1 MNRIWQSLLGIDHRS
16 PGTNPTGGDSR
27 LELTALPGGSLALG
41 LVALA
46 LAALFLLWW
55 LPRREKREL
64 TGRRRAILVG
74 LRALVL
80 LAVATMLVEPVL
92 ISSERETIRSHLAVI
107 VDDSESMRFADPYTD
122 DTKAAEYA
130 AALKLQ
136 GTKGKSPVDRLRET
150 PRIDL
155 VKTALSPQLG
165 PLGTGRDL
173 FLYDLESASKTGTA
187 GPART
192 RQLNAIDPK
201 RSVSPLGDALR
212 GALAAHRGRP
222 VAGVVLVTDGR
233 SNAGEDPIRVAE
245 AAVRLNIPIYAV
257 TVGGEEGPRN
267 VRVAEVE
274 ASPVV
279 FARDPMTVAVVVEAR
294 GLRDAEA
301 NLILEQ
307 KVNSGE
313 WEPVVNQRV
322 ALGEDGILKRLTFR
336 IVPKVVGQYEYRARI
351 EDAGPELTRDDNTAT
366 AAVRVVRQQIRVL
379 MIAGAP
385 SPEVQFLRNTF
396 QRDQHIEFA
405 AWLQHSDPGYRLAG
419 DRPIPR
425 LPNDAA
431 ELGRYDALVLVDPDM
446 RSLGPQWP
454 DLIANFVGKD
464 GGGLIFIPGELYS
477 QQLFEADADDSNAS
491 GAEPTDQPAGGKW
504 TRILPVVREP
514 GLFRTEAEVRLT
526 TQNTYVLDLTPEG
539 RGDPIF
545 EFHPDPIRNRA
556 TLASL
561 PGMYWSFP
569 VTRARPGATV
579 LARHG
584 DPRMQNQYGRHV
596 LLASQ
601 LYGPGRTV
609 FIGFDS
615 TYRWRYLSED
625 YFDGF
630 WARLIDRVGRNKAL
644 GGRFPFQVHLGKSAY
659 RVGDQVTVGVRFTE
673 AAAVA
678 EASGLAA
685 ELEVEGQPPDPLVF
699 ERAADDPAVLTA
711 TFSAERAGAYT
722 LRITPATGVDA
733 GATTRVSSTTF
744 RVEPPRREVDEPSLN
759 RPLLADLARM
769 TGGRTFTIPEVNQLD
784 AAIPIREVTR
794 TLENRDELWD
804 APLLSAII
812 VLGLTAEWILRKLF
826 RMV

>member
-1 MNRIWQSLLGIDHRS
+1 MNQIWQTLLGIEHQS
-16 PGTNPTGGDSR
+16 PGTAPMSGTTR
-27 LELTALPGGSLALG
+27 LELTSVPSGGM
-41 LVALA
+41 ALA
-46 LAALFLLWW
+46 LAAAVVAILALLWW
-55 LPRREKREL
+55 LPRREKRDL
-64 TGRRRAILVG
+64 SRPRRALLVG
-74 LRALVL
+74 LRAIVL
-80 LAVATMLVEPVL
+80 LAIVIMLVEPVL
-92 ISSERETIRSHLAVI
+92 VSSHTETIRSHLPII

-122 DTKAAEYA
+122 ESQAAEFA
-130 AALKLQ
+130 AALQLK
-136 GTKGKSPVDRLRET
+136 TEKGKSPVDRLRGAS
-150 PRIDL
+150 RLDL
-155 VKTALSPQLG
+155 VKASLSAQLEALGL
-165 PLGTGRDL
+165 GRDV
-173 FLYDLESASKTGTA
+173 FLYDLESASRTGTA

-192 RQLNAIDPK
+192 RRLDEIQPG

-222 VAGVVLVTDGR
+222 VAGIVLVTDGR
-233 SNAGEDPIRVAE
+233 SNAGEDPLRVAE
-245 AAVRLNIPIYAV
+245 AATRLGIPIFPITA
-257 TVGGEEGPRN
+257 GGEEGPRN
-267 VRVAEVE
+267 VRLAEIE

-279 FARDPMTVAVVVEAR
+279 FARDPMTLGVVVEAR
-294 GLRDAEA
+294 GLREAEA
-301 NLILEQ
+301 DLILEQ
-307 KVNSGE
+307 RVNAGD
-313 WEPVVNQRV
+313 WEQVSNQRI
-322 ALGEDGILKRLTFR
+322 ALGEDGILKRTTFR

-351 EDAGPELTRDDNTAT
+351 ENAGPELTHDDNSAS

-385 SPEVQFLRNTF
+385 SPEVQFLRNAF
-396 QRDQHIEFA
+396 QRDEHVEFA
-405 AWLQHSDPGYRLAG
+405 AWLQHSDPGYRQAG
-419 DRPIPR
+419 DRPIAR
-425 LPNDAA
+425 LPNDAE

-446 RSLGPQWP
+446 QALGPQWP
-454 DLIANFVGKD
+454 DLIANFVGKE

-477 QQLFEADADDSNAS
+477 QQLFEADP
-491 GAEPTDQPAGGKW
+491 AESAGGHW

-514 GLFRTEAEVRLT
+514 GLFRTEAEVRLA
-526 TQNTYVLDLTPEG
+526 TQSTYALDLTPEG

-556 TLASL
+556 ILASL

-584 DPRMQNQYGRHV
+584 DPRMQNQHGRHV

-615 TYRWRYLSED
+615 TYRWRYLAET

-644 GGRFPFQVHLGKSAY
+644 GGRFPFQVNLGKSVY
-659 RVGDQVTVGVRFTE
+659 RVGDRVSVGVRFTE

-685 ELEVEGQPPDPLVF
+685 ELEIEGQPPEPLVF
-699 ERAADDPAVLTA
+699 ERASDDPALLTA
-711 TFSAERAGAYT
+711 TFPAERAGAYT

-733 GATTRVSSTTF
+733 GATTKVSTTTF

-759 RPLLADLARM
+759 RTLLADVARM
-769 TGGRTFTIPEVNQLD
+769 TGGRVLNVPELGKLD
-784 AAIPIREVTR
+784 EAISMREVTR
-794 TLENRDELWD
+794 TIEQRDELWD
-804 APLLSAII
+804 APLLYATI
-812 VLGLTAEWILRKLF
+812 VLGLTAEWIARKIF

>member
-1 MNRIWQSLLGIDHRS
+1 MSRIWQSLLGIDQS
-16 PGTNPTGGDSR
+16 PGTTPSGGSVR
-27 LELTALPGGSLALG
+27 LELTALPSGGG
-41 LVALA
+41 A
-46 LAALFLLWW
+46 LAAVAVAVAGLALLWW
-55 LPRREKREL
+55 LYRRERREL
-64 TGRRRAILVG
+64 SRTRRALLVG
-74 LRALVL
+74 LRVLVL
-80 LAVATMLVEPVL
+80 TAVVVMLIEPVL
-92 ISSERETIRSHLAVI
+92 ISSHKETVRSHLAII
-107 VDDSESMRFADPYTD
+107 VDDSESMRFSDPYTD

-130 AALKLQ
+130 TALQLNSEN
-136 GTKGKSPVDRLRET
+136 GRSPVDRLRGS
-150 PRIDL
+150 PRMDL
-155 VKTALSPQLG
+155 VKAALLPQLES
-165 PLGTGRDL
+165 LGRGRDV
-173 FLYDLESASKTGTA
+173 FLYDLESAARTGLA
-187 GPART
+187 GPAKT
-192 RQLNAIDPK
+192 RRLEEIQPN

-233 SNAGEDPIRVAE
+233 SNAGEDPMRVAE
-245 AAVRLNIPIYAV
+245 VAVRLGIPIFPVAA
-257 TVGGEEGPRN
+257 GAEEGPRN
-267 VRVAEVE
+267 VRLAEVE

-279 FARDPMTVAVVVEAR
+279 FARDPMTLGVVVESR

-301 NLILEQ
+301 NLIVEQ
-307 KVNSGE
+307 RANAGD
-313 WEPVVNQRV
+313 WEPVANQRI
-322 ALGEDGILKRLTFR
+322 ALGEDGVLKRLTFR
-336 IVPKVVGQYEYRARI
+336 IVPKVVGDYQFRARV

-366 AAVRVVRQQIRVL
+366 AAVRVVRQQIRIL

-385 SPEVQFLRNTF
+385 SPEVQFLRNAF

-405 AWLQHSDPGYRLAG
+405 AWLQHADPGYRQAG
-419 DRPIPR
+419 DRPITR
-425 LPNDAA
+425 LPNDAD
-431 ELGRYDALVLVDPDM
+431 ELGRYDALVLIDPDM
-446 RSLGPQWP
+446 RNLGPQWP
-454 DLIANFVGKD
+454 ELIANFVGKD

-477 QQLFEADADDSNAS
+477 QQLFETDDA
-491 GAEPTDQPAGGKW
+491 AESSAGRW

-514 GLFRTEAEVRLT
+514 GLFRTEAEVRLS
-526 TQNTYVLDLTPEG
+526 TQSTYILDLTPEG

-545 EFHPDPIRNRA
+545 EFNPEPIRNR
-556 TLASL
+556 TILASL

-644 GGRFPFQVHLGKSAY
+644 GGRFPFQVHLGRSAY
-659 RVGDQVTVGVRFTE
+659 RVGDSVSVGVRYTE

-685 ELEVEGQPPDPLVF
+685 ELEVEGQPPEPLRF
-699 ERAADDPAVLTA
+699 ERAADDPALLTSA
-711 TFSAERAGAYT
+711 FPAERAGAYT

-733 GATTRVSSTTF
+733 GATTRVSTTTF

-759 RPLLADLARM
+759 RPLLSDLARM
-769 TGGRTFTIPEVNQLD
+769 TGGRVFDVPQVSQLD
-784 AAIPIREVTR
+784 DAIPMREVTR
-794 TLENRDELWD
+794 TIETRDELWD
-804 APLLSAII
+804 APLLFAVII
-812 VLGLTAEWILRKLF
+812 LGLTAEWVLRKLF

>member
-1 MNRIWQSLLGIDHRS
+1 MNQIWQTLLGIEHQS
-16 PGTNPTGGDSR
+16 PGTAPMSGTTR
-27 LELTALPGGSLALG
+27 LELTSVPSGGM
-41 LVALA
+41 ALA
-46 LAALFLLWW
+46 LAAAVVAILALLWW
-55 LPRREKREL
+55 LPRREKRDL
-64 TGRRRAILVG
+64 SRPRRALLVG
-74 LRALVL
+74 LRAIVL
-80 LAVATMLVEPVL
+80 LAIAIMLVEPVL
-92 ISSERETIRSHLAVI
+92 VSSHTETIRSHLPII

-122 DTKAAEYA
+122 ESQAAEFA
-130 AALKLQ
+130 AALQLK
-136 GTKGKSPVDRLRET
+136 TEKGKSPVDRLRGAS
-150 PRIDL
+150 RLDL
-155 VKTALSPQLG
+155 VKASLSAQLEALGL
-165 PLGTGRDL
+165 GRDV
-173 FLYDLESASKTGTA
+173 FLYDLESASRTGTA

-192 RQLNAIDPK
+192 RRLDEIQPG

-222 VAGVVLVTDGR
+222 VAGIVLVTDGR
-233 SNAGEDPIRVAE
+233 SNAGEDPLRVAE
-245 AAVRLNIPIYAV
+245 AATRLGIPIFPITA
-257 TVGGEEGPRN
+257 GGEEGPRN
-267 VRVAEVE
+267 VRLAEIE

-279 FARDPMTVAVVVEAR
+279 FARDPMTLGVVVEAR
-294 GLRDAEA
+294 GLREAEA
-301 NLILEQ
+301 DLILEQ
-307 KVNSGE
+307 RVNAGD
-313 WEPVVNQRV
+313 WEQVSNQRI
-322 ALGEDGILKRLTFR
+322 ALGEDGILKRTTFR

-351 EDAGPELTRDDNTAT
+351 ENAGPELTHDDNSAS

-385 SPEVQFLRNTF
+385 SPEVQFLRNAF
-396 QRDQHIEFA
+396 QRDEHVEFA
-405 AWLQHSDPGYRLAG
+405 AWLQHSDPGYRQAG
-419 DRPIPR
+419 DRPIAR
-425 LPNDAA
+425 LPNDAE

-446 RSLGPQWP
+446 QALGPQWP
-454 DLIANFVGKD
+454 DLIANFVGKE

-477 QQLFEADADDSNAS
+477 QQLFEADP
-491 GAEPTDQPAGGKW
+491 AESAGGHW

-514 GLFRTEAEVRLT
+514 GLFRTEAEVRLA
-526 TQNTYVLDLTPEG
+526 TQSTYALDLTPEG

-556 TLASL
+556 ILASL

-584 DPRMQNQYGRHV
+584 DPRMQNQHGRHV

-615 TYRWRYLSED
+615 TYRWRYLAET

-644 GGRFPFQVHLGKSAY
+644 GGRFPFQVNLGKSVY
-659 RVGDQVTVGVRFTE
+659 RVGDRVSVGVRFTE

-685 ELEVEGQPPDPLVF
+685 ELEIEGQPPEPLVF
-699 ERAADDPAVLTA
+699 ERASDDPALLTA
-711 TFSAERAGAYT
+711 TFPAERAGAYT

-733 GATTRVSSTTF
+733 GATTKVSTTTF

-759 RPLLADLARM
+759 RTLLADVARM
-769 TGGRTFTIPEVNQLD
+769 TGGRVLNVPELGKLD
-784 AAIPIREVTR
+784 EAISMREVTR
-794 TLENRDELWD
+794 TIEQRDELWD
-804 APLLSAII
+804 APLLYATI
-812 VLGLTAEWILRKLF
+812 VLGLTAEWIARKIF

>member
-1 MNRIWQSLLGIDHRS
+1 MSRIWQIILGIDHRS
-16 PGTNPTGGDSR
+16 PGTGPAGESTR
-27 LELTALPGGSLALG
+27 LELTATPGGGWALVLAALA
-41 LVALA
+41 VAALA
-46 LAALFLLWW
+46 LLWR
-55 LPRREKREL
+55 LPRLEKREL
-64 TGRRRAILVG
+64 SRPRRALLVG
-74 LRALVL
+74 LRAIVL
-80 LAVATMLVEPVL
+80 LAVALMLIEPVL
-92 ISSERETIRSHLAVI
+92 ISSHRETIRSHLPII

-122 DTKAAEYA
+122 DTRAAEVA
-130 AALKLQ
+130 AALRLKSED
-136 GTKGKSPVDRLRET
+136 GRSPVDRLRMS
-150 PRIDL
+150 PRMDL
-155 VKTALSPQLG
+155 VKAAIAPQLEA
-165 PLGTGRDL
+165 LGRGREV
-173 FLYDLESASKTGTA
+173 FLYDLESAARTGTA

-192 RQLNAIDPK
+192 RTLDQIAPN
-201 RSVSPLGDALR
+201 RSASPLGDALR
-212 GALAAHRGRP
+212 GVLAAHRGRP

-233 SNAGEDPIRVAE
+233 SNAGEDPMRVAE
-245 AAVRLNIPIYAV
+245 AAVRLGIPIFPVAA
-257 TVGGEEGPRN
+257 GAEEGPRN
-267 VRVAEVE
+267 VRLAEIE

-279 FARDPMTVAVVVEAR
+279 FAKDPMTLAVVVEAR

-301 NLILEQ
+301 TLVLEQ
-307 KVNSGE
+307 RVNAGE
-313 WEPVVNQRV
+313 WEPVSNQRV
-322 ALGEDGILKRLTFR
+322 ALGEDGILKRITFR
-336 IVPKVVGQYEYRARI
+336 IVPRVVGQYEYRARI
-351 EDAGPELTRDDNTAT
+351 EDAGPELTRDDNTAL

-379 MIAGAP
+379 MIAGTP
-385 SPEVQFLRNTF
+385 SPEVQFLRNAL
-396 QRDQHIEFA
+396 QRDQHVEFA
-405 AWLQHSDPGYRLAG
+405 AWLQHADPGYRQAG
-419 DRPIPR
+419 DRPISR
-425 LPNDAA
+425 LPGDAE
-431 ELGRYDALVLVDPDM
+431 ELGRYDALVLIDPDM
-446 RSLGPQWP
+446 RALGPQWP

-477 QQLFEADADDSNAS
+477 QSLFEADAD
-491 GAEPTDQPAGGKW
+491 AESTGGRW

-526 TQNTYVLDLTPEG
+526 TQSTYALDLTPEG
-539 RGDPIF
+539 RGDPVF

-556 TLASL
+556 ILASL
-561 PGMYWSFP
+561 PSMYWSFP

-615 TYRWRYLSED
+615 TYRWRYLAED

-644 GGRFPFQVHLGKSAY
+644 GGRFPFQVHLGKSGY
-659 RVGDQVTVGVRFTE
+659 RVGDQVSVGVRFTE

-685 ELEVEGQPPDPLVF
+685 ELEVEGRPPDPLTF
-699 ERAADDPAVLTA
+699 ERAGDDPALLTA
-711 TFSAERAGAYT
+711 TFPAERAGAYT

-769 TGGRTFTIPEVNQLD
+769 TGGRTFDVPEVGRLD
-784 AAIPIREVTR
+784 GAIAIREVTR
-794 TLENRDELWD
+794 TLEDRDELWD

-812 VLGLTAEWILRKLF
+812 VLGLTAEWILRKIS